1 MARAALNTAD
11 KLNNRHT
18 PARRLTA
25 AGNPSPPQN
34 IMTKKNTAAALDGIA
49 AALAAKH
56 ANPCPNA
63 GSLIID
69 KATLAGIERMCNNV
83 SETIFLRLK
92 NLFTAAVF
100 ASQCAEKA
108 SELVGVRNM
117 MEWQLADMF
126 ERLEKDCNQQLEFHV
141 SGANPFADV
150 QPEIL
155 I

>member
-1 MARAALNTAD
+1 MAQGLRR
-11 KLNNRHT
+11 KLDLIPLFT

-34 IMTKKNTAAALDGIA
+34 IMTKKNTAAAP
-49 AALAAKH
+49 AAKPL
-56 ANPCPNA
+56 NPCPNA
-63 GSLIID
+63 GSVTID
-69 KATLAGIERMCNNV
+69 EATQAGIDRMCNNV
-83 SETIFLRLK
+83 SETIFARLK
-92 NLFTAAVF
+92 KLFTAAVF
-100 ASQCAEKA
+100 ASQCAENA
-108 SELVGVRNM
+108 SELAGVRNM

-126 ERLEKDCNQQLEFHV
+126 ESIEKDCNLQLESHV

>member
-1 MARAALNTAD
+1 MPAALNPAD
-11 KLNNRHT
+11 NLNNRHT

-34 IMTKKNTAAALDGIA
+34 IMTKKNTAAE
-49 AALAAKH
+49 KP
-56 ANPCPNA
+56 ANHCPNA

-69 KATLAGIERMCNNV
+69 EATQAGIEQMCNNV
-83 SETIFLRLK
+83 SETILVRLK
-92 NLFTAAVF
+92 KLYTAAVF
-100 ASQCAEKA
+100 ASQCADNA
-108 SELVGVRNM
+108 SELAGVSNM
-117 MEWQLADMF
+117 FQWQLADMF
-126 ERLEKDCNQQLEFHV
+126 EHLEKDCNKQMEFHV